1 MNVLDIHEGTKIS
14 HARRDLPAMPDIRVL
29 PLGGG
34 LSLWVLNPLQQGLQ
48 LRHFAI
54 RQRVLIDIE

>member
-1 MNVLDIHEGTKIS
+1 MS
-14 HARRDLPAMPDIRVL
+14 RARRDLPAMPDVWVL

-34 LSLWVLNPLQQGLQ
+34 LSMWVLSPLQQGLQ
-48 LRHFAI
+48 LRHFAV